1 MAGFT
6 TATAISTALSVAG
19 AAGKAAGSIKG
30 GNASAEA
37 ARYRAQ
43 VAENNAKMY
52 EAMATRAVQGGEVSS
67 DIAGL
72 RTREKVGG
80 AKVAQGANNIDV
92 NTGSAVNVRA
102 GIAQAGRLDQQT
114 VLNNAELQGYGY
126 RVRGAQERA
135 QAGLDEKEASGAQTA
150 GLTNAAGSILGAA
163 SSLPFGWIPGAND
176 PIGGA
181 PPGSGTQY

>member
-6 TATAISTALSVAG
+6 TATAISTGLSIAG

-30 GNASAEA
+30 GNASAES

-72 RTREKVGG
+72 RTREKVGA

-92 NTGSAVNVRA
+92 NKGSAVEVRA
-102 GIAQAGRLDQQT
+102 GLAQAGRLDQQT
-114 VLNNAELQGYGY
+114 VLSNAQLQGYGY
-126 RVRGAQERA
+126 RVRAAQERA
-135 QAGLDEKEASGAQTA
+135 QGGLDAQEAGSAQTA

-163 SSLPFGWIPGAND
+163 SSLPFGWLTGGGGEAAGPPEPYGPGR
-176 PIGGA
+176 
-181 PPGSGTQY
+181 